1 MSGFTDPVS
10 RQALES
16 LAAGI
21 AVGHRLIAPGD
32 EAALLDEEGRS
43 IVSTV
48 VARDLLARLGHPACV
63 VTKTA
68 VGRPRRGCV
77 YR

>member
-1 MSGFTDPVS
+1 MGPGP

-16 LAAGI
+16 L
-21 AVGHRLIAPGD
+21 
-32 EAALLDEEGRS
+32 AALLDEEGRS